1 MSVILRDW
9 QIQIYNIPGIN
20 PKYFVLFTDLE
31 NSLYLRAMIF
41 YDNHIHSQFS
51 PDSRMKLEQA
61 AEKAA
66 EMGLAGISVTDHLDL
81 DAPRASDEFF
91 FDIGMQ
97 QRAIEAVAA
106 RYPDLKIF
114 KGIEAGLQPC
124 SIEKTRKFLSDYSF
138 DTIIASIHFIDGQDP
153 YYGDYYTG
161 KDYREAYGRA
171 LETIYQTAVEFNS
184 ILAYLAQEGKALEI
198 NTNTYRERNGY
209 APALDTAVLKRFR
222 ELGGEA
228 VSLGSD
234 AHDKERI
241 AENFKVYSEIALKCG
256 FKYIVHFEGRT
267 PFYTPIS

>member
-1 MSVILRDW
+1 
-9 QIQIYNIPGIN
+9 
-20 PKYFVLFTDLE
+20 
-31 NSLYLRAMIF
+31 MIF

-66 EMGLAGISVTDHLDL
+66 EMGLVGISVTDHLDL

-106 RYPDLKIF
+106 RYPNLKIF

-124 SIEKTRKFLSDYSF
+124 SIEKTRKFLSDYNF

-171 LETIYQTAVEFNS
+171 LETIYRTAVEFKDFDILGHFDYITRYAPYSVRNITYS
-184 ILAYLAQEGKALEI
+184 RFGDLLDAILAYLAQEGKAFEI

-256 FKYIVHFEGRT
+256 FKYLVHFEGRV